1 VTEEPRESGW
11 SRDPGW
17 REAIRG
23 AWLFIIPFG
32 LTLRLKRMDRDGA
45 DGLVALRSIFLAFCS
60 AIVLFALV
68 LTFLNPPAPDL
79 GPSVWV
85 TLGLVG
91 YGLVGIFIVTPRI
104 ERPLACDSDVVLA
117 GTYRTRFFIRIAIAE
132 SVSLFGFVAVFLVGP
147 AWVYYGAGAVTLMGF
162 ARYAP
167 SAGNLIRDQAEL
179 LSRGCER
186 PLIGALRHP
195 RASPDPG

>member
-1 VTEEPRESGW
+1 VTEEPRDSGW

-17 REAIRG
+17 SEAIRG
-23 AWLFIIPFG
+23 AWWFVVPFG
-32 LTLRLKRMDRDGA
+32 LQLRLKRLDESGA
-45 DGLVALRSIFLAFCS
+45 DGLVIMRSVFVAFCG

-68 LTFLNPPAPDL
+68 LAFLNPPAPDL
-79 GPSVWV
+79 GTSVWV
-85 TLGLVG
+85 AVGLVV
-91 YGLVGIFIVTPRI
+91 YGLGAIFVVTPRI
-104 ERPLACDSDVVLA
+104 ERPLACDSDVVLG
-117 GTYRTRFFIRIAIAE
+117 GTYRTRFFVRIAVAE
-132 SVSLFGFVAVFLVGP
+132 SVALFGFVAVFMVGP
-147 AWVYYGAGAVTLMGF
+147 AWLYYIAGAVTLVGF

-186 PLIGALRHP
+186 PLIGALRRP